1 MKETIFEVLVYLF
14 EHYIDVGEEE
24 VVESGKLK
32 TELLEAGFTEN
43 YVDRAFDWMDELTA
57 QPSSAV
63 ENYAKQGSIRIHSPE
78 ERLRFDVDAQGFLLF
93 LEQAGIID
101 STRRELII
109 DRAMALGDA
118 VLTVDHIK
126 WVALMVL
133 FSQSGMEGHYSQ
145 MEELVYGDIPFE
157 LH

>member
-14 EHYIDVGEEE
+14 EHYIDVGEEKVIE
-24 VVESGKLK
+24 QGKLK

-43 YVDRAFDWMDELTA
+43 YVDRAFDWMDELTL
-57 QPSSAV
+57 QPSAVV
-63 ENYAKQGSIRIHSPE
+63 ENYIGQGAIRVYSAE

-101 STRRELII
+101 MTRRELII

-118 VLTVDHIK
+118 VLTVDHVK

>member
-1 MKETIFEVLVYLF
+1 
-14 EHYIDVGEEE
+14 
-24 VVESGKLK
+24 
-32 TELLEAGFTEN
+32 
-43 YVDRAFDWMDELTA
+43 MDELTL
-57 QPSSAV
+57 QPSAV
-63 ENYAKQGSIRIHSPE
+63 VEHYAGQSSIRIYSTE
-78 ERLRFDVDAQGFLLF
+78 ERVRFDVDAQGFLLF

-101 STRRELII
+101 MTRRELII

-118 VLTVDHIK
+118 ILTVDHVK

>member
-1 MKETIFEVLVYLF
+1 
-14 EHYIDVGEEE
+14 
-24 VVESGKLK
+24 
-32 TELLEAGFTEN
+32 
-43 YVDRAFDWMDELTA
+43 MDELTA
-57 QPSSAV
+57 LPTTEV
-63 ENYAKQGSIRIHSPE
+63 ENYVGLTAIRIHSPE

-118 VLTVDHIK
+118 ILTVDHIK

>member
-14 EHYIDVGEEE
+14 EHYIDVGDEKKIEQ
-24 VVESGKLK
+24 GALK
-32 TELLEAGFTEN
+32 TELLEAGFTDN

-57 QPSSAV
+57 LPTTEV
-63 ENYAKQGSIRIHSPE
+63 ENYVGPTSIRIHSPD

-109 DRAMALGDA
+109 DRAMALGDPILA
-118 VLTVDHIK
+118 VDHIK

>member
-14 EHYIDVGEEE
+14 EHYIDVGEGETME
-24 VVESGKLK
+24 PASLK
-32 TELLEAGFTEN
+32 TELLEAGFTGN
-43 YVDRAFDWMDELTA
+43 YVDRAFDWMDELTK
-57 QPSSAV
+57 QPSIEAEHFV
-63 ENYAKQGSIRIHSPE
+63 EQQSIRIFSSE
-78 ERLRFDVDAQGFLLF
+78 ERQRFDVDAQGFLLF

-109 DRAMALGDA
+109 DRAMALGDP

-126 WVALMVL
+126 WVALIVL
-133 FSQSGMEGHYSQ
+133 FSQTGMEGHYSQ